1 MVYLRFSP
9 LQKAVQTETQ
19 YLTEKSLN
27 FSIKDGLFWSIMAGF
42 GDSYL
47 PAFAVFLKATTQQMG
62 MLTALP
68 QFMAALIQLF
78 SVRLSHLFKS
88 PKRAVLISVFLQA
101 SMWLVITVITYLTR
115 NVWILIFLVML
126 YQSFGTL
133 PGPIWFAWMGNLVPE
148 EKRGRYFGKRNRIS
162 GFFSFLSVIVAG
174 IILNHI
180 SKTNPILAFGTIFI
194 VAFTSRMIS
203 LYYLLRQ
210 HEPPTPRF
218 LENNLR
224 LIDFI
229 RNIRS
234 SNFGLFTLF
243 LSLLNFTVFIASPLM
258 SLYWL
263 RYLHFTYLQYMAVV
277 SSASI
282 TSFVTMTSWGRHSD
296 HYGNKTIMEV
306 AGYLIAILPL
316 FWFLIRFL
324 PVFIIFP
331 LAVIVQILA
340 GFAWAGF
347 NLSSSNFIYDTTE
360 PKKRMQMFS
369 YFNFLKGIAVFMGG
383 TLGGY
388 LASFEPVAAT
398 AAVSFF
404 NPTGI
409 MLVLLVSAVSRLAIM
424 SLFLPKILEV
434 RETIPPRPHFLYF
447 VTVMPFKGLVYELVT
462 GVNRTLVRRNRKSV
476 S

>member
-1 MVYLRFSP
+1 ML
-9 LQKAVQTETQ
+9 KADLTETQ
-19 YLTEKSLN
+19 YLTEKSLK

-42 GDSYL
+42 GDTYL

-68 QFMAALIQLF
+68 QFMAALIQLL
-78 SVRLSHLFKS
+78 SVRVSHMFKS
-88 PKRAVLISVFLQA
+88 PKRAVLISVFFQA
-101 SMWLVITVITYLTR
+101 SMWLLITGITYLTR

-126 YQSFGTL
+126 YQSLGAL

-174 IILNHI
+174 IILDHI
-180 SKTNPILAFGTIFI
+180 SKTHALLAFGTIFI
-194 VAFTSRMIS
+194 VAFASRMIS
-203 LYYLLRQ
+203 LYYLCRQ
-210 HEPPTPRF
+210 HEPPVPRSHD
-218 LENNLR
+218 NNVK

-234 SNFGLFTLF
+234 TNFGLFTLF
-243 LSLLNFTVFIASPLM
+243 LSLVSFTVFIASPLM

-263 RYLHFTYLQYMAVV
+263 RYLQFTYLQYMIIV
-277 SSASI
+277 SSALI
-282 TSFVTMTSWGRHSD
+282 ASFVTMTFWGQHSD

-316 FWFLIRFL
+316 FWFLIRFMPAFL
-324 PVFIIFP
+324 IFP
-331 LAVIVQILA
+331 LSVIVQILA

-347 NLSSSNFIYDTTE
+347 NLSSSNFVYDTI
-360 PKKRMQMFS
+360 PAQKRIQMYS
-369 YFNFLKGIAVFMGG
+369 YFNFMKGIAVFMGG
-383 TLGGY
+383 VLGGY
-388 LASFEPVAAT
+388 LASFETASAT
-398 AAVSFF
+398 VMFF
-404 NPTGI
+404 KPHGI
-409 MLVLLVSAVSRLAIM
+409 MLVLLVSAFSRLAIM
-424 SLFLPKILEV
+424 VLFLPKIIEV
-434 RETIPPRPHFLYF
+434 RNMIPTRPHFLYF

-462 GVNRTLVRRNRKSV
+462 GVNRTLIRRNRKSV

>member
-1 MVYLRFSP
+1 LRKTIPANPAYLI
-9 LQKAVQTETQ
+9 
-19 YLTEKSLN
+19 EKSLN
-27 FSIKDGLFWSIMAGF
+27 YSIKDGLFWSIMAGF

-78 SVRLSHLFKS
+78 SVRLSHQFKS
-88 PKRAVLISVFLQA
+88 PKRAVLVSIFMQA
-101 SMWLVITVITYLTR
+101 SMWLLITGITYLTR

-174 IILNHI
+174 IILDRV
-180 SKTNPILAFGTIFI
+180 SKTDPFLAFGIIFI
-194 VAFTSRMIS
+194 VAFSSRMIS
-203 LYYLLRQ
+203 LYYLSRQ
-210 HEPPTPRF
+210 HEPPVPRSR
-218 LENNLR
+218 ENDLR

-229 RNIRS
+229 RNIRH

-282 TSFVTMTSWGRHSD
+282 ASFVTMTSWGRQSD
-296 HYGNKTIMEV
+296 HYGNKTVMEV
-306 AGYLIAILPL
+306 AGYLIAILPML
-316 FWFLIRFL
+316 WFFIRFL
-324 PVFIIFP
+324 PVFLIFP
-331 LAVIVQILA
+331 LAVLIQILA

-347 NLSSSNFIYDTTE
+347 NLSSSNFIYDTTKPE
-360 PKKRMQMFS
+360 KRMQMFS
-369 YFNFLKGIAVFMGG
+369 YFNLFKGIAVFMGG

-388 LASFEPVAAT
+388 LASFEPVT
-398 AAVSFF
+398 APVLFF
-404 NPTGI
+404 KPMGI
-409 MLVLLVSAVSRLAIM
+409 MLVLLVSAASRLTIVT
-424 SLFLPKILEV
+424 LFLPKILEV
-434 RETIPPRPHFLYF
+434 RDQIPPRPHFLYF

-462 GVNRTLVRRNRKSV
+462 GVNRTLVRRNRKVV

>member
-1 MVYLRFSP
+1 MH
-9 LQKAVQTETQ
+9 KAAPTEPR
-19 YLTEKSLN
+19 YLTEKSLK
-27 FSIKDGLFWSIMAGF
+27 FSIRDGLFWSIMAGF

-47 PAFAVFLKATTQQMG
+47 PAFAVFLNATTQQMG

-78 SVRLSHLFKS
+78 SVRVSHLFKS
-88 PKRAVLISVFLQA
+88 SKRAVLISVFLQA

-126 YQSFGTL
+126 YQSFGAL

-162 GFFSFLSVIVAG
+162 GFFSFLSVIIAG
-174 IILNHI
+174 IILDHL
-180 SKTNPILAFGTIFI
+180 SKTHPLSAFGTIFI
-194 VAFTSRMIS
+194 IAFASRMIS
-203 LYYLLRQ
+203 LYYLFRQ
-210 HEPPTPRF
+210 HEPPAPRTQ
-218 LENNLR
+218 ENNLR

-229 RNIRS
+229 RNIRR

-243 LSLLNFTVFIASPLM
+243 LSLVNFTVFIASPLM

-282 TSFVTMTSWGRHSD
+282 ASFVTMTFWGRHSD

-306 AGYLIAILPL
+306 AGYLIAMLPL
-316 FWFLIRFL
+316 FWFLIRFIPAFL
-324 PVFIIFP
+324 IFP
-331 LAVIVQILA
+331 LSVFVQILA

-347 NLSSSNFIYDTTE
+347 NLSSSNFIYDTI
-360 PKKRMQMFS
+360 PSQKRIQMYS
-369 YFNFLKGIAVFMGG
+369 YFNFLKGIAVFIGG

-388 LASFEPVAAT
+388 LASFESASAT
-398 AAVSFF
+398 VSPF
-404 NPTGI
+404 NPNGI
-409 MLVLLVSAVSRLAIM
+409 MLVLLVSAVSRLIIM
-424 SLFLPKILEV
+424 ILFLPKILEV
-434 RETIPPRPHFLYF
+434 RDTIPPRPHFLYF